1 MSFAQNVKLELMQA
15 RPKAKA
21 LRQAQA
27 FGLFAFARA
36 FSPDEVSLRSESIEV
51 AEYYRNTLRRLAPRS
66 AEIVEK
72 EFSQR
77 GKKIY
82 SVSLPREQ
90 DRKALLTRLTG
101 GLEVSLAERFPTPE
115 EGAALLSGAF
125 LVCGNMIHPEKSYHL
140 EFIVREQPLAEEL
153 LELLNSLIT
162 GAGLTKRRNSWIV
175 YSKECVQIEDLL
187 TLMGA
192 SRASLAMIE
201 IEIIKGVRNT
211 AMRRTNC
218 ETANIDKTV
227 KASAAQVAD
236 IQLILEVR
244 GLESLPEQLREAAL
258 IRLEHPELSLRELA
272 AAFPTPISRSGVH
285 HRLAALTKIAQSIR
299 EEQKEEGA

>member
-1 MSFAQNVKLELMQA
+1 MSFAQDVKLELMQI
-15 RPKAKA
+15 RPKTKA

-27 FGLFAFARA
+27 LGLFAFARA
-36 FSPDEVSLRSESIEV
+36 FSPDEVSLRSESAEV
-51 AEYYRNTLRRLAPRS
+51 AQYYRSTLRRFIPRN
-66 AEIVEK
+66 AEIEEDEAVM
-72 EFSQR
+72 R
-77 GKKIY
+77 GKTIY
-82 SVSLPREQ
+82 SVSLSREQ
-90 DRKALLTRLTG
+90 DRIALLTRLTG
-101 GLEVSLAERFPTPE
+101 GLEVSLSERFSTPE
-115 EGAALLSGAF
+115 ERSALLSGAF
-125 LVCGNMIHPEKSYHL
+125 LVCGNVTNPEKSYHL

-162 GAGLTKRRNSWIV
+162 GAGLTRRRGFWVV

-187 TLMGA
+187 ALMGA

-227 KASAAQVAD
+227 KASASQVAD
-236 IQLILEVR
+236 IQLILETR

-258 IRLEHPELSLRELA
+258 LRVEHPEMSLRELA
-272 AAFPTPISRSGVH
+272 GAFPTPISRSGVH
-285 HRLAALTKIAQSIR
+285 HRLAALTQIAQTIR
-299 EEQKEEGA
+299 EGQKEETT

>member
-1 MSFAQNVKLELMQA
+1 MSFAQDVKLELMQA

-21 LRQAQA
+21 LRLAQA
-27 FGLFAFARA
+27 FGLFAFARS

-51 AEYYRNTLRRLAPRS
+51 AEYYRNTLRRLVPRN

-72 EFSQR
+72 ELSLG
-77 GKKIY
+77 GKKIF
-82 SVSLPREQ
+82 SVSLPRAE
-90 DRKALLTRLTG
+90 DRKALLTRLKG
-101 GLEVSLAERFPTPE
+101 GLEVSLSERFPTPE
-115 EGAALLSGAF
+115 ERAAMLSGAF
-125 LVCGNMIHPEKSYHL
+125 LVCGNMINPEKSYHL

-153 LELLNSLIT
+153 LELLNSHIA
-162 GAGLTKRRNSWIV
+162 GVGLTRRRNSWVV
-175 YSKECVQIEDLL
+175 YSKECLQIEDLL
-187 TLMGA
+187 TFMGA

-201 IEIIKGVRNT
+201 IEIIKDVRNN

-227 KASAAQVAD
+227 KAASSQVAD
-236 IQLILEVR
+236 IQLILDTK

-258 IRLEHPELSLRELA
+258 IRLEYPELSLRELA
-272 AAFPTPISRSGVH
+272 GAFPTPISRSGVH

-299 EEQKEEGA
+299 EEQKEGGA